1 MQLKRLVSSTFQWAL
16 IRIDETTFKVDYP
29 TKFDL
34 DKINEFGMCTVP
46 GSACILEFDEWKRND
61 PVGVPLAQIWVRF
74 YGLPPEPLNDFLE
87 TWSLG
92 SLIGKTLE
100 VDMPFT
106 RMHGIA
112 RMRVGV
118 LDVDAVPC
126 FLGWVYEGMRY
137 DLRIEIEGVPMVQD
151 ADNAMGTDGG
161 TDGGDG
167 RQDDLMD
174 HDQPTNQYAASGGQG
189 QVSEAPVGKTSSVA
203 PMTGLRGDVLDVTVP
218 PSGTLRVDLED
229 EDLTPTTPGNTTR
242 APMSVHTAGLRFG
255 SFGAIS
261 APGRLW
267 GGSGGQR

>member
-1 MQLKRLVSSTFQWAL
+1 MTKGTFSEDQVILQLKRLVSSSFQWAL
-16 IRIDETTFKVDYP
+16 VRIDETTFKVDYP

-34 DKINEFGMCTVP
+34 DKINEFGMCKVP

-61 PVGVPLAQIWVRF
+61 PVGVPLVQIWVRF
-74 YGLPPEPLNDFLE
+74 FGLPPEPLNDFLE

-126 FLGWVYEGMRY
+126 FLGWVYEGMSY
-137 DLRIEIEGVPMVQD
+137 DLRIEIEGVPMIQD
-151 ADNAMGTDGG
+151 ADNGMGTDGG
-161 TDGGDG
+161 DDGGDG

-174 HDQPTNQYAASGGQG
+174 HDQPANLSVASGGQG
-189 QVSEAPVGKTSSVA
+189 
-203 PMTGLRGDVLDVTVP
+203 
-218 PSGTLRVDLED
+218 
-229 EDLTPTTPGNTTR
+229 
-242 APMSVHTAGLRFG
+242 
-255 SFGAIS
+255 
-261 APGRLW
+261 
-267 GGSGGQR
+267 